1 MARDCLMN
9 VGCGHEFILIG
20 IRASERLPEQFGQ
33 IVIVELNLDRD
44 RVAVCLSLKANEWA
58 VVAIEPLAHFPKA
71 LGKIGASNAHM
82 NDPHSGP
89 A

>member
-1 MARDCLMN
+1 MMARDCTSN
-9 VGCGHEFILIG
+9 VGCGQEFILIG

-33 IVIVELNLDRD
+33 IVIIELNLDRD
-44 RVAVCLSLKANEWA
+44 GVVVCLSLKADEWA
-58 VVAIEPLAHFPKA
+58 VVAIESAYFPKA

-82 NDPHSGP
+82 NDPRSGP